1 MTWILLQLIF
11 PLLLF
16 LVPVTLYECGN
27 RFMTRFYTAM
37 LRSSAARKLY
47 LQTLL
52 IVLLLF
58 HYVYVSGHFGE
69 FGVLFS
75 TILCGV
81 LFSHKRAER
90 WLHLMKAHRQL
101 YFRMAV
107 FSMAMVAIP
116 HLYTMAFTV
125 AFLLLAAAFYPSASI
140 LYEWND
146 KEKQDTWRANTQS
159 LAEHY
164 F

>member
-16 LVPVTLYECGN
+16 IVPTVLYKCGN
-27 RFMTRFYTAM
+27 RFMARFYMAM

-58 HYVYVSGHFGE
+58 HYIYVCGHFGE

-75 TILCGV
+75 TILCGI

-90 WLHLMKAHRQL
+90 WLCLLKAHRQL

-107 FSMAMVAIP
+107 CSMAMVAIP
-116 HLYTMAFTV
+116 HLYTMAVTI
-125 AFLLLAAAFYPSASI
+125 ACLLLAAAFYPSASI

-146 KEKQDTWRANTQS
+146 REKQNKWRVNPQS

>member
-1 MTWILLQLIF
+1 MDFTSTDFSIA
-11 PLLLF
+11 
-16 LVPVTLYECGN
+16 VVTCASHIVQ
-27 RFMTRFYTAM
+27 TRQPFYDTVLHGM

-58 HYVYVSGHFGE
+58 HYIYVSGHFGE

-75 TILCGV
+75 TILCGI

-90 WLHLMKAHRQL
+90 WLHLIKAHRQL

-107 FSMAMVAIP
+107 LSMAMVAIP
-116 HLYTMAFTV
+116 HLYTMAVTV
-125 AFLLLAAAFYPSASI
+125 AFLLLAATFYPSASI

-146 KEKQDTWRANTQS
+146 KEKQEKWRADS
-159 LAEHY
+159 RALAEHY

>member
-11 PLLLF
+11 PLLLL
-16 LVPVTLYECGN
+16 LVPVTLYKRGN
-27 RFMTRFYTAM
+27 RFMTQFYMAM

-47 LQTLL
+47 LQTML

-69 FGVLFS
+69 LGVLFS

-90 WLHLMKAHRQL
+90 WLRLLKAHQQL

-116 HLYTMAFTV
+116 HLYTMAVTV

-140 LYEWND
+140 LYEWNAR
-146 KEKQDTWRANTQS
+146 EKQDTRRANTQL
-159 LAEHY
+159 LADRY

>member
-11 PLLLF
+11 PLLLL
-16 LVPVTLYECGN
+16 LVPVTLYKRGN
-27 RFMTRFYTAM
+27 RFMTRFYMAM

-75 TILCGV
+75 TILCGA

-107 FSMAMVAIP
+107 LSMAMVAIP
-116 HLYTMAFTV
+116 HLYTMAVTV
-125 AFLLLAAAFYPSASI
+125 AFLLLAATFYPSASI

-146 KEKQDTWRANTQS
+146 REKQDTWRANTQL
-159 LAEHY
+159 LADRY

>member
-75 TILCGV
+75 TILCGA

>member
-11 PLLLF
+11 PLLLL
-16 LVPVTLYECGN
+16 LVPVTLYKCGN
-27 RFMTRFYTAM
+27 RFMTRFYMAM

-58 HYVYVSGHFGE
+58 HYIYVSGHFGE

-75 TILCGV
+75 TILCGI

-107 FSMAMVAIP
+107 LSMAMVAIP
-116 HLYTMAFTV
+116 HLYTMAVTV
-125 AFLLLAAAFYPSASI
+125 AFLLL
-140 LYEWND
+140 
-146 KEKQDTWRANTQS
+146 
-159 LAEHY
+159 
-164 F
+164 

>member
-11 PLLLF
+11 PLLLL
-16 LVPVTLYECGN
+16 LVPVTLYKRGN
-27 RFMTRFYTAM
+27 RFMTRFYMAM
-37 LRSSAARKLY
+37 LRSSAARELY

-75 TILCGV
+75 TILCGA

-107 FSMAMVAIP
+107 LSMAMVAIP
-116 HLYTMAFTV
+116 HLYTMAVTV

-146 KEKQDTWRANTQS
+146 REKQDTWRANTQL
-159 LAEHY
+159 LADRY

>member
-11 PLLLF
+11 PLLLL
-16 LVPVTLYECGN
+16 LVPVTLYKRGN
-27 RFMTRFYTAM
+27 RFMTRFYMAM

-47 LQTLL
+47 LQTML

-69 FGVLFS
+69 LGVLFS

-81 LFSHKRAER
+81 LFLHKRAER
-90 WLHLMKAHRQL
+90 WLRLLKAHRQL

-107 FSMAMVAIP
+107 LSMAMVAM
-116 HLYTMAFTV
+116 HLYTMAVTV
-125 AFLLLAAAFYPSASI
+125 AFLLLAATFYPSASI

-146 KEKQDTWRANTQS
+146 KEKQEKWRADS
-159 LAEHY
+159 RALAEHY

>member
-11 PLLLF
+11 PLLLL
-16 LVPVTLYECGN
+16 LVPVTLYKRGN
-27 RFMTRFYTAM
+27 RFMIRFYMAM

-58 HYVYVSGHFGE
+58 HYIYVSGHFGE

-75 TILCGV
+75 TILCGI

-101 YFRMAV
+101 
-107 FSMAMVAIP
+107 
-116 HLYTMAFTV
+116 
-125 AFLLLAAAFYPSASI
+125 
-140 LYEWND
+140 
-146 KEKQDTWRANTQS
+146 
-159 LAEHY
+159 
-164 F
+164 

>member
-11 PLLLF
+11 PLLLL
-16 LVPVTLYECGN
+16 LVPVTLYKRGN
-27 RFMTRFYTAM
+27 RFMTRFYMAM

-75 TILCGV
+75 TILCGA

-125 AFLLLAAAFYPSASI
+125 AILLLAAAFYPSASI

>member
-11 PLLLF
+11 PLLLL
-16 LVPVTLYECGN
+16 LVPVTLYKRGN
-27 RFMTRFYTAM
+27 RFMTRFYMAM

-75 TILCGV
+75 TILCGA

-107 FSMAMVAIP
+107 LSMAMVAIP
-116 HLYTMAFTV
+116 HLYTMAVTV
-125 AFLLLAAAFYPSASI
+125 AFLLLAATFYPSASI

-146 KEKQDTWRANTQS
+146 KEKQEKWRADS
-159 LAEHY
+159 RALAEHY

>member
-11 PLLLF
+11 PLLLL
-16 LVPVTLYECGN
+16 LVPVTLYKRGN
-27 RFMTRFYTAM
+27 RFMTRFYMAM

-75 TILCGV
+75 TILCGA

-90 WLHLMKAHRQL
+90 WLHLMKAHQQL

-125 AFLLLAAAFYPSASI
+125 AFLLLAAAFYPSVSI

-146 KEKQDTWRANTQS
+146 KEKQDTWRANTQ
-159 LAEHY
+159 LLTDRY

>member
-1 MTWILLQLIF
+1 
-11 PLLLF
+11 
-16 LVPVTLYECGN
+16 
-27 RFMTRFYTAM
+27 M
-37 LRSSAARKLY
+37 LRSLAARKLY

-90 WLHLMKAHRQL
+90 WLRLLKAHLQL
-101 YFRMAV
+101 YFRMTV
-107 FSMAMVAIP
+107 FSMAMVTIP
-116 HLYTMAFTV
+116 HLYTMAVTI
-125 AFLLLAAAFYPSASI
+125 AFLLLAAAFYPSASM

-146 KEKQDTWRANTQS
+146 KDKQDTWRANPQS
-159 LAEHY
+159 LADRY

>member
-1 MTWILLQLIF
+1 MTWNLLQLIF

-16 LVPVTLYECGN
+16 IVPTVLYKCGN
-27 RFMTRFYTAM
+27 RFMTIFYTAM

-58 HYVYVSGHFGE
+58 HYIYVSGHFGE

-90 WLHLMKAHRQL
+90 WLRLLKAHRQL
-101 YFRMAV
+101 FFRIAA
-107 FSMAMVAIP
+107 FSMAMVSIP
-116 HLYTMAFTV
+116 HLYTMAVTIAV
-125 AFLLLAAAFYPSASI
+125 LLLAAAFYPSASM

-146 KEKQDTWRANTQS
+146 KEKQDTWRANPQL
-159 LAEHY
+159 LADHY

>member
-11 PLLLF
+11 PLLLL
-16 LVPVTLYECGN
+16 LVLVTLYKRGN
-27 RFMTRFYTAM
+27 RFMTRFYMAM

-75 TILCGV
+75 TILCGA

-90 WLHLMKAHRQL
+90 WLRLLKAHRQL

-125 AFLLLAAAFYPSASI
+125 AFLLLAAAFYPSVSI

-146 KEKQDTWRANTQS
+146 KEKQDKWKANPHF

>member
-11 PLLLF
+11 PLLLL
-16 LVPVTLYECGN
+16 LVPVTLYKRGN
-27 RFMTRFYTAM
+27 RFMTWFYMAM

-75 TILCGV
+75 TILCGA
-81 LFSHKRAER
+81 LF
-90 WLHLMKAHRQL
+90 
-101 YFRMAV
+101 
-107 FSMAMVAIP
+107 
-116 HLYTMAFTV
+116 
-125 AFLLLAAAFYPSASI
+125 
-140 LYEWND
+140 
-146 KEKQDTWRANTQS
+146 
-159 LAEHY
+159 
-164 F
+164 

>member
-75 TILCGV
+75 TILCGA

-125 AFLLLAAAFYPSASI
+125 AFLLLAAAFYPSVSI

-146 KEKQDTWRANTQS
+146 KEKQDTWRANTQ
-159 LAEHY
+159 LLTDRY

>member
-1 MTWILLQLIF
+1 MI
-11 PLLLF
+11 
-16 LVPVTLYECGN
+16 
-27 RFMTRFYTAM
+27 RFYTAM
-37 LRSSAARKLY
+37 LRSLAARKLY

-90 WLHLMKAHRQL
+90 WLRLLKAHRQL
-101 YFRMAV
+101 YFRMTV
-107 FSMAMVAIP
+107 FSMAMVTVP
-116 HLYTMAFTV
+116 HLYTMAVTI
-125 AFLLLAAAFYPSASI
+125 AFLLLAAAFYPSASM

-146 KEKQDTWRANTQS
+146 KDKQDTWRANPQS
-159 LAEHY
+159 LADRY